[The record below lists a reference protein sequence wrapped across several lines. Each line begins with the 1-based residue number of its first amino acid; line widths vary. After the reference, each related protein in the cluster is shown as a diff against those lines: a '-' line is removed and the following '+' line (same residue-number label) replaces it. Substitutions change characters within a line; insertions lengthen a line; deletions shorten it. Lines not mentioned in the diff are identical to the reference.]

1 LLEFGTHRDAI
12 SGDLSLSVC
21 LHNLTGKGNMS
32 NETGKEL
39 ISIGE
44 VTIPFYEDRLIVQ
57 LGEDGQIY
65 VAVRPIVE
73 SLGLDWSAQYRRIR
87 RDPVLSEEIKM
98 ISVAVTATEIR
109 QRGEGAKDYLCLP
122 RQFISGFLFGINANR
137 LQPELREKVIKWQRE
152 AHLFLDAA
160 FTGDA
165 ESALEAMRQKYL
177 RQGYDEA
184 WIKQR
189 QITIETRN
197 QLTDEWKSRGVQGRQ
212 YGILTA
218 VIHRGAF
225 EMNPSDHRRYKG
237 VEKGE
242 VRDHMTGL
250 ELAFVNVAEQATIAN
265 IHSDDAQGYDEN
277 YDAAEKGGRS
287 AGVARRAFE
296 EEHGRKVISDQS
308 YLEQRKKLQSGGND
322 GAEE

>member
-1 LLEFGTHRDAI
+1 MSGTAQA
-12 SGDLSLSVC
+12 LV
-21 LHNLTGKGNMS
+21 
-32 NETGKEL
+32 
-39 ISIGE
+39 SIGE
-44 VTIPFYEDRLIVQ
+44 VTIPFYEDKLIVQ
-57 LGEDGQIY
+57 LGEDGVIY
-65 VAVRPIVE
+65 VALRPIVE
-73 SLGLDWSAQYRRIR
+73 ALGLDWSAQYRRIG
-87 RDPVLSEEIKM
+87 RDPVLSEEVKL
-98 ISVAVTATEIR
+98 ISVAVTTTEMK
-109 QRGEGAKDYLCLP
+109 RGEGAKSHVCLP
-122 RQFISGFLFGINANR
+122 KQFLSGFLFGVNATR
-137 LQPELREKVIKWQRE
+137 VREDLRERVIKWQRE
-152 AHLFLDAA
+152 AHLILDAA

-165 ESALEAMRQKYL
+165 ESAMEAVRQRYL

-197 QLTDEWKSRGVQGRQ
+197 QLTDEWKARGVQNKQ

-225 EMNPSDHRRYKG
+225 NMNPSDHRKLKG

-265 IHSDDAQGYDEN
+265 VQTHDAQGYDEN
-277 YDAAEKGGRS
+277 YGAAEKGGRA
-287 AGVARRAFE
+287 AGVARLAFE

-308 YLEQRKKLQSGGND
+308 YLEQRKKLQD
-322 GAEE
+322 GAEAERPE

>member
-1 LLEFGTHRDAI
+1 
-12 SGDLSLSVC
+12 
-21 LHNLTGKGNMS
+21 MS
-32 NETGKEL
+32 DKINNDL

-44 VTIPFYEDRLIVQ
+44 VSIPFYEDNLIVQ
-57 LGEDGQIY
+57 LGEDGEIY
-65 VAVRPIVE
+65 VALRPIVE
-73 SLGLDWSAQYRRIR
+73 ALGLNWSGQYRRIK
-87 RDPVLSEEIKM
+87 RDPVLSEETKM

-109 QRGEGAKDYLCLP
+109 KKGMGAKSHVCLP
-122 RQFISGFLFGINANR
+122 KQFLSGFLFGINANR
-137 LQPELREKVIKWQRE
+137 VREELRDRVIQWQRE

-184 WIKQR
+184 WIRQR

-197 QLTDEWKSRGVQGRQ
+197 QLTDEWKMRGVQGRQ

-218 VIHRGAF
+218 VVHQGAF
-225 EMNPSDHRRYKG
+225 GMNPSEHRQLKG

-265 IHSDDAQGYDEN
+265 AQGDNAHGYAEN
-277 YDAAEKGGRS
+277 REAAVKGGRS
-287 AGVARRAFE
+287 AGAARHAFE

-308 YLEQRKKLQSGGND
+308 YLEQRKKFQAGEDAGRL
-322 GAEE
+322 E

>member
-1 LLEFGTHRDAI
+1 
-12 SGDLSLSVC
+12 
-21 LHNLTGKGNMS
+21 MS
-32 NETGKEL
+32 SETNDEL

-44 VTIPFYEDRLIVQ
+44 VTIPFYEDTLIVQ
-57 LGEDGQIY
+57 LGEDGEIY

-73 SLGLDWSAQYRRIR
+73 ALGLNWSGQLQRIKRDAVLNKHLKTLSVVVTHTEGRDAQHGQ
-87 RDPVLSEEIKM
+87 V
-98 ISVAVTATEIR
+98 V
-109 QRGEGAKDYLCLP
+109 CLP
-122 RQFISGFLFGINANR
+122 KQYISGFLFGISAGR
-137 LQPELREKVIKWQRE
+137 IKDPDLQAKVIQFQEE

-165 ESALEAMRQKYL
+165 ESAMEAMRQKYL

-197 QLTDEWKSRGVQGRQ
+197 QLTGEWKERGVQGKQ
-212 YGILTA
+212 YGVLTA

-225 EMNPSDHRRYKG
+225 GMNPSEHREHKG

-250 ELAFVNVAEQATIAN
+250 ELAFVNVAEPLA
-265 IHSDDAQGYDEN
+265 
-277 YDAAEKGGRS
+277 
-287 AGVARRAFE
+287 
-296 EEHGRKVISDQS
+296 
-308 YLEQRKKLQSGGND
+308 
-322 GAEE
+322 

>member
-1 LLEFGTHRDAI
+1 MSENPH
-12 SGDLSLSVC
+12 DLV
-21 LHNLTGKGNMS
+21 
-32 NETGKEL
+32 
-39 ISIGE
+39 SIGE
-44 VTIPFYEDRLIVQ
+44 VTIPFYEDDLIVQ
-57 LGEDGQIY
+57 LGEDGEIY
-65 VAVRPIVE
+65 VALRPIVE
-73 SLGLDWSAQYRRIR
+73 ALGLDWSAQYRRIG
-87 RDPVLSEEIKM
+87 RDPVLSEEMKM
-98 ISVAVTATEIR
+98 ISVAVTATQMR
-109 QRGEGAKDYLCLP
+109 QRGEGAKSYLCLP
-122 RQFISGFLFGINANR
+122 KQFISGFLFGINANR
-137 LQPELREKVIKWQRE
+137 VREELRARIIQWQRE

-197 QLTDEWKSRGVQGRQ
+197 QLTDEWKARGVRGQQ
-212 YGILTA
+212 YGVLTA
-218 VIHRGAF
+218 VIHEGAF
-225 EMNPSDHRRYKG
+225 DMRPSEHKTLKG

-265 IHSDDAQGYDEN
+265 IQIEDAQGYNEN
-277 YDAAEKGGRS
+277 YDAADKGGRA

-296 EEHGRKVISDQS
+296 EEHGRKVISSKS
-308 YLEQRKKLQSGGND
+308 YLEERKKLQAGEN
-322 GAEE
+322 EHEN

>member
-1 LLEFGTHRDAI
+1 MSSE
-12 SGDLSLSVC
+12 SG
-21 LHNLTGKGNMS
+21 G
-32 NETGKEL
+32 EL

-44 VTIPFYEDRLIVQ
+44 VTIPFYDDNLIVQ
-57 LGEDGQIY
+57 LGEDGEIY
-65 VAVRPIVE
+65 VALRPIVE
-73 SLGLDWSAQYRRIR
+73 AMGLSWGSQLNRIK
-87 RDPVLSEEIKM
+87 RDAVLSKKMRALSVFITNTQVEE
-98 ISVAVTATEIR
+98 TGQHREII
-109 QRGEGAKDYLCLP
+109 CLP
-122 RQFISGFLFGINANR
+122 KQYISGFLFGISAGR
-137 LQPELREKVIKWQRE
+137 IKDPKLQAKVIQFQEE
-152 AHLFLDAA
+152 AHLILDAA

-165 ESALEAMRQKYL
+165 ESAMEAMRQRYL

-197 QLTDEWKSRGVQGRQ
+197 QLTDEWKSRGVQGGK

-225 EMNPSDHRRYKG
+225 DLNPSDHRRLKG

-250 ELAFVNVAEQATIAN
+250 ELAFINVAEQATIAN
-265 IHSDDAQGYDEN
+265 IQVEDAQGYEEN

-296 EEHGRKVISDQS
+296 QEHGRKVISDQS
-308 YLEQRKKLQSGGND
+308 YLEQRKQLQSGQGD
-322 GAEE
+322 DADE

>member
-1 LLEFGTHRDAI
+1 
-12 SGDLSLSVC
+12 
-21 LHNLTGKGNMS
+21 MS
-32 NETGKEL
+32 DELDKEL

-44 VTIPFYEDRLIVQ
+44 VTIPFYDANLIVQ
-57 LGEDGQIY
+57 LGEDGGIY
-65 VAVRPIVE
+65 VALRPIIE
-73 SLGLDWSAQYRRIR
+73 ALGLDWSGQLQRIK
-87 RDPVLSEEIKM
+87 RDPVLSEEIKT
-98 ISVAVTATEIR
+98 ISVVVTPTQIQRE
-109 QRGEGAKDYLCLP
+109 RGEGAKYFVCLP
-122 RQFISGFLFGINANR
+122 KQYISGFLFGINANR
-137 LQPELREKVIKWQRE
+137 VREELRESVIKWQRE

-197 QLTDEWKSRGVQGRQ
+197 QLTDEWKGRGVQGGK

-225 EMNPSDHRRYKG
+225 DDMNPSDHRRLKG

-250 ELAFVNVAEQATIAN
+250 ELAFINVAEQATIAN
-265 IHSDDAQGYDEN
+265 IQVEDAQGYEEN
-277 YDAAEKGGRS
+277 YDAAAKGGRS
-287 AGVARRAFE
+287 AGAARRAFE
-296 EEHGRKVISDQS
+296 QEHGRKVISDQS
-308 YLEQRKKLQSGGND
+308 YLEQRKQLQAGEPD
-322 GAEE
+322 AAEE

>member
-1 LLEFGTHRDAI
+1 MSDN
-12 SGDLSLSVC
+12 SGI
-21 LHNLTGKGNMS
+21 
-32 NETGKEL
+32 EL

-44 VTIPFYEDRLIVQ
+44 VIIPFHEDRLVVQ
-57 LGEDGQIY
+57 LGEDGEIY

-73 SLGLDWSAQYRRIR
+73 ALGLNWSGQLQRIKRDAVLGKHLRTLSVVVTHTEGREAQHGQ
-87 RDPVLSEEIKM
+87 V
-98 ISVAVTATEIR
+98 V
-109 QRGEGAKDYLCLP
+109 CLP
-122 RQFISGFLFGINANR
+122 KQYLSGFLFGISAGR
-137 LQPELREKVIKWQRE
+137 IKDPKLQAKVIQFQEE

-250 ELAFVNVAEQATIAN
+250 ELAFVNVAE
-265 IHSDDAQGYDEN
+265 
-277 YDAAEKGGRS
+277 RP
-287 AGVARRAFE
+287 
-296 EEHGRKVISDQS
+296 
-308 YLEQRKKLQSGGND
+308 
-322 GAEE
+322 

>member
-1 LLEFGTHRDAI
+1 MSSE
-12 SGDLSLSVC
+12 SG
-21 LHNLTGKGNMS
+21 G
-32 NETGKEL
+32 EL

-44 VTIPFYEDRLIVQ
+44 ITIPFYDDNLIVQ
-57 LGEDGQIY
+57 LGEDGEIY
-65 VAVRPIVE
+65 VALRPIVE
-73 SLGLDWSAQYRRIR
+73 AMGLSWGSQLNRIK
-87 RDPVLSEEIKM
+87 RDAVLSKKMRTLSVFITNTQVEETGQHRE
-98 ISVAVTATEIR
+98 VV
-109 QRGEGAKDYLCLP
+109 CLP
-122 RQFISGFLFGINANR
+122 KQYISGFLFGISAGR
-137 LQPELREKVIKWQRE
+137 IKDPKLRAKVVQFQEE

-165 ESALEAMRQKYL
+165 ESAIEALRQKYL

-197 QLTDEWKSRGVQGRQ
+197 QLTDEWKSRGVQHGQ

-225 EMNPSDHRRYKG
+225 DMNPSDHRRLKG

-250 ELAFVNVAEQATIAN
+250 ELAFINVAEQATIAN
-265 IHSDDAQGYDEN
+265 TQSDDAQGYQEN
-277 YDAAEKGGRS
+277 YAAAEKGGRS

-296 EEHGRKVISDQS
+296 KEHGRKVISDQS
-308 YLEQRKKLQSGGND
+308 YLEQRKKLQSGQGD
-322 GAEE
+322 DADE

>member
-1 LLEFGTHRDAI
+1 
-12 SGDLSLSVC
+12 
-21 LHNLTGKGNMS
+21 MS
-32 NETGKEL
+32 SEL

-44 VTIPFYEDRLIVQ
+44 ITIPFYEDNLVVQ
-57 LGEDGQIY
+57 LGEDGEIY
-65 VAVRPIVE
+65 VALRPIVE
-73 SLGLDWSAQYRRIR
+73 SLGLDWSAQYRRIK
-87 RDPVLSEEIKM
+87 RDPVLSEEIKT
-98 ISVAVTATEIR
+98 ISVAVMATEILK
-109 QRGEGAKDYLCLP
+109 RGEGAKDHICLP
-122 RQFISGFLFGINANR
+122 KQFISGFLFGINANR
-137 LQPELREKVIKWQRE
+137 VKKELRENVIKWQRE

-197 QLTDEWKSRGVQGRQ
+197 QLTDEWKGRGVQGKQ

-225 EMNPSDHRRYKG
+225 DMTPSDHRRYKG

-250 ELAFVNVAEQATIAN
+250 ELAFINVAEQATIAN
-265 IHSDDAQGYDEN
+265 VQVEDAQGYEDN
-277 YDAAEKGGRS
+277 YEAAEKGGRS

-296 EEHGRKVISDQS
+296 EEHGRKIISDKS
-308 YLEQRKKLQSGGND
+308 YIEQRKKLQSGED
-322 GAEE
+322 EAE

>member
-1 LLEFGTHRDAI
+1 MSTE
-12 SGDLSLSVC
+12 SG
-21 LHNLTGKGNMS
+21 H
-32 NETGKEL
+32 EL

-44 VTIPFYEDRLIVQ
+44 ITIPFYEDHLVVQ
-57 LGEDGQIY
+57 LGEDGEIY
-65 VAVRPIVE
+65 VALRPIVE
-73 SLGLDWSAQYRRIR
+73 ALGLDWSAQYRRIK
-87 RDPVLSEEIKM
+87 RDPVLSEEIKT

-109 QRGEGAKDYLCLP
+109 KRGEGAKDFICLP
-122 RQFISGFLFGINANR
+122 KQFVSGFLFGVNANR
-137 LQPELREKVIKWQRE
+137 VQEGLREKVIKWQRE

-165 ESALEAMRQKYL
+165 ESAMEAIRQKYL

-197 QLTDEWKSRGVQGRQ
+197 QLTDEWKGRGVRHKE

-225 EMNPSDHRRYKG
+225 GMNPSDHKRYKG
-237 VEKGE
+237 VRKGE

-265 IHSDDAQGYDEN
+265 VQSDDAQGYDEN

-296 EEHGRKVISDQS
+296 KEHGRKVISDQS
-308 YLEQRKKLQSGGND
+308 YLEQRKKLHSGQGD
-322 GAEE
+322 DADE

>member
-1 LLEFGTHRDAI
+1 
-12 SGDLSLSVC
+12 
-21 LHNLTGKGNMS
+21 MS
-32 NETGKEL
+32 NEVSKAI

-44 VTIPFYEDRLIVQ
+44 VNISFYEDRLVVQ

-65 VAVRPIVE
+65 VALRPIVE
-73 SLGLDWSAQYRRIR
+73 ALGLDWSAQYRRIK
-87 RDPVLSEEIKM
+87 RDPVLSEEVKT

-109 QRGEGAKDYLCLP
+109 KRGEGAKDFICLP
-122 RQFISGFLFGINANR
+122 KQFVSGFLFGVNANR
-137 LQPELREKVIKWQRE
+137 VQPELREKLIKWQRE

-165 ESALEAMRQKYL
+165 ESAMEAIRQKYL

-189 QITIETRN
+189 QITIKTRN
-197 QLTDEWKSRGVQGRQ
+197 QLTDEWKNRGVRHKE

-218 VIHRGAF
+218 VLHRGAF
-225 EMNPSDHRRYKG
+225 GMNPSDHKKYKG

-250 ELAFVNVAEQATIAN
+250 ELAFINVAEQATIAN
-265 IHSDDAQGYDEN
+265 VQSDDAQGYDEN
-277 YDAAEKGGRS
+277 YDAADKGGRS

-296 EEHGRKVISDQS
+296 KEHGRKVIIDQS
-308 YLEQRKKLQSGGND
+308 YLEQRKKLQSGEPDTGQ
-322 GAEE
+322 E

>member
-1 LLEFGTHRDAI
+1 MSHTQH
-12 SGDLSLSVC
+12 DLV
-21 LHNLTGKGNMS
+21 
-32 NETGKEL
+32 
-39 ISIGE
+39 SIGE
-44 VTIPFYEDRLIVQ
+44 VTIPFYEDNLIIQ
-57 LGEDGQIY
+57 LGEDGEIY
-65 VAVRPIVE
+65 VALRPIVQA
-73 SLGLDWSAQYRRIR
+73 LGLSWGSQLNRIK
-87 RDPVLSEEIKM
+87 RDAVLSKKMKTLSVFVTNTQGEAEGQDREI
-98 ISVAVTATEIR
+98 I
-109 QRGEGAKDYLCLP
+109 CLP
-122 RQFISGFLFGINANR
+122 KQYMSGFLFGISAGRIKDKN
-137 LQPELREKVIKWQRE
+137 LRAKVVQFQEE

-165 ESALEAMRQKYL
+165 NSAMEAVRQRYL

-197 QLTDEWKSRGVQGRQ
+197 QLTDEWKARGVQNKQ

-225 EMNPSDHRRYKG
+225 GMNPSDHRKLKG

-265 IHSDDAQGYDEN
+265 VQTDNAQGYDEN
-277 YDAAEKGGRS
+277 FDAAEKGGRA
-287 AGVARRAFE
+287 AGVARLAFE
-296 EEHGRKVISDQS
+296 AEHGRQVISDQS
-308 YLEQRKKLQSGGND
+308 YLEQRKKLQSGTD
-322 GAEE
+322 AEGAE

>member
-1 LLEFGTHRDAI
+1 MSDQI
-12 SGDLSLSVC
+12 SKAVV
-21 LHNLTGKGNMS
+21 
-32 NETGKEL
+32 
-39 ISIGE
+39 SIGE

-57 LGEDGQIY
+57 LGEDGEIY

-73 SLGLDWSAQYRRIR
+73 ALGLSWGSQLNRIK
-87 RDPVLSEEIKM
+87 RDAVLSKKIRTL
-98 ISVAVTATEIR
+98 SVFITNTQGQEAGQHREVV
-109 QRGEGAKDYLCLP
+109 CLP
-122 RQFISGFLFGINANR
+122 KQYVSGFLFGISAGR
-137 LQPELREKVIKWQRE
+137 IKDPKLQAKVIQFQEE

-165 ESALEAMRQKYL
+165 ESAMEAIRQKYL

-197 QLTDEWKSRGVQGRQ
+197 QLTDEWKNRGVRHKE

-225 EMNPSDHRRYKG
+225 DMNPSDHKKYKG

-250 ELAFVNVAEQATIAN
+250 ELAFINVAEQATVAN

-277 YDAAEKGGRS
+277 YDAAAKGGRS
-287 AGVARRAFE
+287 AGVARHAFE
-296 EEHGRKVISDQS
+296 KEHGRTVISDQS
-308 YLEQRKKLQSGGND
+308 YLEQRKKLQSGELD
-322 GAEE
+322 ADSK

>member
-1 LLEFGTHRDAI
+1 
-12 SGDLSLSVC
+12 
-21 LHNLTGKGNMS
+21 MS
-32 NETGKEL
+32 NKIGHEL

-57 LGEDGQIY
+57 LGEDGEIY
-65 VAVRPIVE
+65 VALRPIVE
-73 SLGLDWSAQYRRIR
+73 ALGLNWSGQLQRIK
-87 RDPVLSEEIKM
+87 RDAVLSKHLQTL
-98 ISVAVTATEIR
+98 SVVVTHTEGR
-109 QRGEGAKDYLCLP
+109 DVQHGQVACLP
-122 RQFISGFLFGINANR
+122 KKYLSGFLFGINANR
-137 LQPELREKVIKWQRE
+137 IKDTAIRAKVLQFQEE
-152 AHLFLDAA
+152 AHLILDAA

-165 ESALEAMRQKYL
+165 DSAMAAMRHRYL

-197 QLTDEWKSRGVQGRQ
+197 QLTDEWKDRGVQGRQ

-218 VIHRGAF
+218 VIHKGAF
-225 EMNPSDHRRYKG
+225 DLKPSEHRELKG

-265 IHSDDAQGYDEN
+265 IHNEDVQGYDEN

-296 EEHGRKVISDQS
+296 EEHGRKVISEQS
-308 YLEQRKKLQSGGND
+308 YLE
-322 GAEE
+322 

>member
-1 LLEFGTHRDAI
+1 
-12 SGDLSLSVC
+12 
-21 LHNLTGKGNMS
+21 MS
-32 NETGKEL
+32 SETGKEVV
-39 ISIGE
+39 SIGE
-44 VTIPFYEDRLIVQ
+44 VTIPFYEDNLIVQ
-57 LGEDGQIY
+57 LGEDGEIY
-65 VAVRPIVE
+65 VVLRPIVE
-73 SLGLDWSAQYRRIR
+73 ALGLSWGSQLNRIK
-87 RDPVLSEEIKM
+87 RDAVLSKKM
-98 ISVAVTATEIR
+98 QTLSVFVTNTQGDDTGQHREVI
-109 QRGEGAKDYLCLP
+109 CLP
-122 RQFISGFLFGINANR
+122 KQYLSGFLFGISAGR
-137 LQPELREKVIKWQRE
+137 IKDPELQTKIIQFQEE

-165 ESALEAMRQKYL
+165 ESAMEAIRQKYL

-197 QLTDEWKSRGVQGRQ
+197 QLTDEWKSRGVRGGQ

-225 EMNPSDHRRYKG
+225 NMNPSDHLRFKG

-265 IHSDDAQGYDEN
+265 IQSDDTEGYEEN
-277 YDAAEKGGRS
+277 YDAAARGGRS

-296 EEHGRKVISDQS
+296 EEHGRQVISDQS
-308 YLEQRKKLQSGGND
+308 YLEQRKKLSSGKPEGED
-322 GAEE
+322 DLE

>member
-1 LLEFGTHRDAI
+1 MRNKSGT
-12 SGDLSLSVC
+12 
-21 LHNLTGKGNMS
+21 
-32 NETGKEL
+32 EL

-44 VTIPFYEDRLIVQ
+44 VTIPFYEDQLIVQ
-57 LGEDGQIY
+57 LGEDGEIY
-65 VAVRPIVE
+65 VALRPIVE
-73 SLGLDWSAQYRRIR
+73 SLGLSWGSQLNRIK
-87 RDPVLSEEIKM
+87 RDAVLAKKVQTL
-98 ISVAVTATEIR
+98 SVFVMNT
-109 QRGEGAKDYLCLP
+109 QGEGQSREVVCLP
-122 RQFISGFLFGINANR
+122 KQYISGFLFGISANR
-137 LQPELREKVIKWQRE
+137 IKDAQLRAKVIQFQEE

-160 FTGDA
+160 FTGST
-165 ESALEAMRQKYL
+165 EEAMEALRQKYL

-197 QLTDEWKSRGVQGRQ
+197 QLTDEWKSRGVRGGQ

-225 EMNPSDHRRYKG
+225 NMNPSDHLRFKG

-242 VRDHMTGL
+242 VRDHIPGL

-265 IHSDDAQGYDEN
+265 AQSDDAQGYEEN
-277 YDAAEKGGRS
+277 YDAAERGGRS

-296 EEHGRKVISDQS
+296 EEHGRQVISDQS
-308 YLEQRKKLQSGGND
+308 YLEQRKKLPSGNREGED
-322 GAEE
+322 DLA